1 MCLNLAGQPLHK
13 SRYRGS
19 GRGQPCHAIILLSHD
34 IMFWDHVTGVC
45 ESNALNAW
53 PLVKETSLDSGACI
67 LKATV
72 SVEFNIS
79 VSVIY
84 IYISYVYRTDQ

>member
-1 MCLNLAGQPLHK
+1 M
-13 SRYRGS
+13 
-19 GRGQPCHAIILLSHD
+19 
-34 IMFWDHVTGVC
+34 
-45 ESNALNAW
+45 
-53 PLVKETSLDSGACI
+53 KETSLDSGACI

-84 IYISYVYRTDQ
+84 IYLMYIVRISESWDGQYKENTKGSHPVKDRKTGTSYETFIDLINL